1 MLLKLLEDFWQ
12 LLWRNT
18 ATSNRFIFVTV
29 HSFRKHCCSQSQGLG
44 LQKKKET
51 DAYFL
56 MQKQKKTQF
65 RNTDHVNLDCLG
77 WAITRNIMMISQ
89 LSETSSSEAP
99 LKGKL
104 YYFVWSS
111 VLKFNI
117 KVPKPLDILQ
127 IILTS
132 FPCFCRNS
140 ISCCVKV
147 VIEIDFTLWG
157 GFKPR
162 LKEEAR
168 SI

>member
-1 MLLKLLEDFWQ
+1 
-12 LLWRNT
+12 
-18 ATSNRFIFVTV
+18 
-29 HSFRKHCCSQSQGLG
+29 
-44 LQKKKET
+44 
-51 DAYFL
+51 
-56 MQKQKKTQF
+56 
-65 RNTDHVNLDCLG
+65 
-77 WAITRNIMMISQ
+77 MIGY
-89 LSETSSSEAP
+89 LSETSSLEASLQMMLASKDFCLLFARGKKKIKFP
-99 LKGKL
+99 L
-104 YYFVWSS
+104 SS

-117 KVPKPLDILQ
+117 KVLNTLDILQ